1 MLSAS
6 ERLRRQGTGTAGGA
20 CLPPFRGD
28 ESAARQPAAG
38 SHQHA
43 AASSIHADN
52 GDLLAGRC
60 PNAPGCGPAPAGRGR
75 RAMTLAEHVERY
87 VTFPLPR
94 MELAPGVESIQSAS
108 RSRAA
113 EPARPTTAPRD
124 TTRAAASPIAL
135 RDGPRQRG
143 LSLYAAPGAADSGS
157 HGDFERIPVLCPG
170 PASDRNARL
179 DRYNSTC
186 RRFNGDL
193 TTPSIRRHCPS
204 TRLECSPRSPVAL
217 EWGRPRKLARNS
229 AGDH

>member
-1 MLSAS
+1 
-6 ERLRRQGTGTAGGA
+6 
-20 CLPPFRGD
+20 
-28 ESAARQPAAG
+28 
-38 SHQHA
+38 
-43 AASSIHADN
+43 
-52 GDLLAGRC
+52 
-60 PNAPGCGPAPAGRGR
+60 
-75 RAMTLAEHVERY
+75 MTLAEHVERY

-193 TTPSIRRHCPS
+193 TWELPIAATYVVGRDGVVAWAGVDVDYTRRPEPGE
-204 TRLECSPRSPVAL
+204 LLGVL
-217 EWGRPRKLARNS
+217 DGM
-229 AGDH
+229 G